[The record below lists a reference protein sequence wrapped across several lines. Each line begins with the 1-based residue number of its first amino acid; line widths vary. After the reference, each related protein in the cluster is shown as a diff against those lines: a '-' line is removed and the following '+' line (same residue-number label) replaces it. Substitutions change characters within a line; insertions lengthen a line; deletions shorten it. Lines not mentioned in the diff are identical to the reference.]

1 MGNNVSVN
9 MNCTF
14 VDCNKITIG
23 DNVLIASNVQLYT
36 ATHPVELAERYVANL
51 ETEQLI
57 RCTYA
62 LPIKIGNGCWLG
74 GGVIVL
80 PGVTIGDGSVIGC
93 LLYTSYK
100 IIIEEQELI
109 VIYPMKKRKISIT
122 KIEYIEISTSGS
134 IKIIVQNEKKINL
147 DAMLIGTESFIEYM
161 KKNGVPIQENKGND

>member
-1 MGNNVSVN
+1 MKIIGLFFMTLVFGIISMITSKKYKLQGELKELCFPPVFSKILYGCFIISMICSVVIIYLWQD
-9 MNCTF
+9 TG
-14 VDCNKITIG
+14 ITILFLVMG
-23 DNVLIASNVQLYT
+23 IISAFT
-36 ATHPVELAERYVANL
+36 AWA
-51 ETEQLI
+51 I
-57 RCTYA
+57 S
-62 LPIKIGNGCWLG
+62 K
-74 GGVIVL
+74 
-80 PGVTIGDGSVIGC
+80 
-93 LLYTSYK
+93 YK

>member
-1 MGNNVSVN
+1 MILVFGIISMITSKKYKLQGDLKELCFPPVFSKILYGCFIISMICSVVIIYLWQD
-9 MNCTF
+9 TG
-14 VDCNKITIG
+14 ITILFLVMG
-23 DNVLIASNVQLYT
+23 IISAFT
-36 ATHPVELAERYVANL
+36 AWA
-51 ETEQLI
+51 I
-57 RCTYA
+57 S
-62 LPIKIGNGCWLG
+62 K
-74 GGVIVL
+74 
-80 PGVTIGDGSVIGC
+80 
-93 LLYTSYK
+93 YK

>member
-1 MGNNVSVN
+1 MKIIGLFFMTLVFGIISMITSKKYKWQGDLIELCFSPVFYNILYGCFIISMICSVVIIYLWQD
-9 MNCTF
+9 TG
-14 VDCNKITIG
+14 ITILFLVMG
-23 DNVLIASNVQLYT
+23 IISAFT
-36 ATHPVELAERYVANL
+36 AWA
-51 ETEQLI
+51 I
-57 RCTYA
+57 S
-62 LPIKIGNGCWLG
+62 K
-74 GGVIVL
+74 
-80 PGVTIGDGSVIGC
+80 
-93 LLYTSYK
+93 YK

>member
-1 MGNNVSVN
+1 MERLRRISDENNRIIFYDISIWNNIYDNKHGCFIISMICSVVIIYLWQD
-9 MNCTF
+9 TG
-14 VDCNKITIG
+14 ITILFLVMG
-23 DNVLIASNVQLYT
+23 IISAFT
-36 ATHPVELAERYVANL
+36 AWA
-51 ETEQLI
+51 I
-57 RCTYA
+57 S
-62 LPIKIGNGCWLG
+62 K
-74 GGVIVL
+74 
-80 PGVTIGDGSVIGC
+80 
-93 LLYTSYK
+93 YK

>member
-1 MGNNVSVN
+1 MGIISA
-9 MNCTF
+9 F
-14 VDCNKITIG
+14 
-23 DNVLIASNVQLYT
+23 T
-36 ATHPVELAERYVANL
+36 AWA
-51 ETEQLI
+51 I
-57 RCTYA
+57 S
-62 LPIKIGNGCWLG
+62 K
-74 GGVIVL
+74 
-80 PGVTIGDGSVIGC
+80 
-93 LLYTSYK
+93 YK